1 MDFVILHDELIN
13 DPLARGYAGMTDA
26 QAAASLNT
34 VNRQRERGVVP
45 AHELID
51 ATAPADWA
59 ALTSAEKQRYQTL
72 TGAGEVNV
80 QSANVRAAIIGGG
93 GAHQLDALTASKR
106 ESLLWAVSDTLA
118 PSTLAVRTALD
129 DFCGSQ
135 NALKGAI
142 QAAQKRTALRAEKLL
157 STGTGSVAS
166 PATMGF
172 EGSLTYQ
179 DVEAALALQ

>member
-1 MDFVILHDELIN
+1 MEDVSMMSVQLTPEQLALLKADILA
-13 DPLARGYAGMTDA
+13 DPILAA
-26 QAAASLNT
+26 
-34 VNRQRERGVVP
+34 
-45 AHELID
+45 
-51 ATAPADWA
+51 WA
-59 ALTSAEKQRYQTL
+59 ATGMMAQKIAAEYNLPASPAWTVWRSSVTPV
-72 TGAGEVNV
+72 EW
-80 QSANVRAAIIGGG
+80 RAAIIGGG

-118 PSTLAVRTALD
+118 PSALAVRTALD

-179 DVEAALALQ
+179 DVEAALALP

>member
-34 VNRQRERGVVP
+34 VNRPRERVVVP

-51 ATAPADWA
+51 ATVPADWA

-80 QSANVRAAIIGGG
+80 RSANVRSAFLAMF
-93 GAHQLDALTASKR
+93 GA
-106 ESLLWAVSDTLA
+106 
-118 PSTLAVRTALD
+118 
-129 DFCGSQ
+129 
-135 NALKGAI
+135 
-142 QAAQKRTALRAEKLL
+142 
-157 STGTGSVAS
+157 GTQTRSN
-166 PATMGF
+166 
-172 EGSLTYQ
+172 L
-179 DVEAALALQ
+179 AALQNEQVSRATELGLETVYEGHVFMARAGGS